1 MKKKLI
7 SCIALLLAVIL
18 PLTVL
23 AEAPTV
29 STQNPLTFSTTTLY
43 GKKIDSSILKKYD
56 LIMVNFWAEWCG
68 PCVGELPDI
77 QKIYK
82 EYKNVLV
89 LGAYVDEND
98 AGAIAAAEDAG
109 ITYPLFRAPYN
120 FYDYLDMASNGSFNI
135 PQTCF
140 FNSKGYQLNSAYVGS
155 RNYEWW
161 KQIVDELLACV
172 EGSGSTSTDPAAEP
186 TQEPG
191 ETPTTDPAQEPSEE
205 PTISKPVI
213 KKQPKNLTVKAGKK
227 ATFTVKAKGE
237 KLKYQWYYR
246 TSPTAKWKKVTSK
259 GKSATLT
266 FKAKAKQNG
275 WQYRCLVKNSAGQVY
290 TKTVKLKVK
299 KK

>member
-1 MKKKLI
+1 MIIQQTGDDEK
-7 SCIALLLAVIL
+7 
-18 PLTVL
+18 
-23 AEAPTV
+23 
-29 STQNPLTFSTTTLY
+29 
-43 GKKIDSSILKKYD
+43 LKKDETIRPLAIFYRQ
-56 LIMVNFWAEWCG
+56 I
-68 PCVGELPDI
+68 I
-77 QKIYK
+77 Q
-82 EYKNVLV
+82 NVRRWDNHFCLQCHTV
-89 LGAYVDEND
+89 PRLCSSTRG
-98 AGAIAAAEDAG
+98 
-109 ITYPLFRAPYN
+109 
-120 FYDYLDMASNGSFNI
+120 
-135 PQTCF
+135 
-140 FNSKGYQLNSAYVGS
+140 QLNSAYVGS

-191 ETPTTDPAQEPSEE
+191 EPPTTDPAQAPSEE

-213 KKQPKNLTVKAGKK
+213 QKQPKNL
-227 ATFTVKAKGE
+227 TVKAKGE

>member
-7 SCIALLLAVIL
+7 CCIALLLAVIL
-18 PLTVL
+18 PFTAL
-23 AEAPTV
+23 AETPTV
-29 STQNPLTFSTTTLY
+29 SNKNPLTFSTTTLY
-43 GKKIDSSILKKYD
+43 GKEIDSSILKKYD

-89 LGAYVDEND
+89 LGAYVDSND
-98 AGAIAAAEDAG
+98 AGAIAAAEKAG
-109 ITYPLFRAPYN
+109 VTYPLFRAPHH
-120 FYDYLDMASNGSFNI
+120 FYDYLDMDNGSFAI

-161 KQIVDELLACV
+161 KQIVDELLAYV
-172 EGSGSTSTDPAAEP
+172 AEN
-186 TQEPG
+186 
-191 ETPTTDPAQEPSEE
+191 PSEEEE

-213 KKQPKNLTVKAGKK
+213 EKQPKNLTVKAGKK
-227 ATFTVKAKGE
+227 AAFTVKAKGE

>member
-7 SCIALLLAVIL
+7 CCIALLLAVIL
-18 PLTVL
+18 PLTAL
-23 AEAPTV
+23 AETPTV
-29 STQNPLTFSTTTLY
+29 SNKNPLTFSTTTLY
-43 GKKIDSSILKKYD
+43 GKEIDSSILKKYD

-89 LGAYVDEND
+89 LGAYVDSND
-98 AGAIAAAEDAG
+98 AGAIAAAEKAG
-109 ITYPLFRAPYN
+109 VTYPLFRAPHH
-120 FYDYLDMASNGSFNI
+120 FYDYLDMDNGSFAI

-161 KQIVDELLACV
+161 KQIVDELLAYV
-172 EGSGSTSTDPAAEP
+172 AEN
-186 TQEPG
+186 
-191 ETPTTDPAQEPSEE
+191 PSEEEE

-213 KKQPKNLTVKAGKK
+213 EKQPKNLTVKAGKK
-227 ATFTVKAKGE
+227 AAFTVKAKGE

-275 WQYRCLVKNSAGQVY
+275 WQYRCLVKNSAGKVY